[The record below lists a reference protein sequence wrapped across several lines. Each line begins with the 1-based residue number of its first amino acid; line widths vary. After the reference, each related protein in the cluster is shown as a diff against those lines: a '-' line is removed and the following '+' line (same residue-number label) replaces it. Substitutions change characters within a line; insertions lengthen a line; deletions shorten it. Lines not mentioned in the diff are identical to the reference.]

1 MNCKFFIFLIV
12 SVFCF
17 KNNYAQEETITTLN
31 FIPKFEASNFILND
45 STYFIKNGD
54 SIQLKSLKFYIS
66 NIELVNGD
74 KVVWQQKNSFH
85 LIDASKNESLQI
97 PLKHQ
102 SNLNF
107 TKIKFNLGI
116 DSVVNVSGALGGDL
130 DPTKGMYWTW
140 QSGYINFKLEGKS
153 KKCKTRNN
161 EFHFHLGGYQTPY
174 SALQSISGI
183 VVNKEKIDFVFD
195 LEKFID
201 EINLSTQNKIMSPSA
216 EAVLLSKKLVGFFTL
231 QKE

>member
-1 MNCKFFIFLIV
+1 MKQASYLLLIIALPILLAAQKTDSIKIIKSDSAV
-12 SVFCF
+12 I
-17 KNNYAQEETITTLN
+17 KNA
-31 FIPKFEASNFILND
+31 D
-45 STYFIKNGD
+45 STLIKNGD

-116 DSVVNVSGALGGDL
+116 DSMVNVSGALGGDL

-161 EFHFHLGGYQTPY
+161 EFHFHKNVN
-174 SALQSISGI
+174 LQLSKSSIDCRVYERFFRI
-183 VVNKEKIDFVFD
+183 PPDRRLTVVFV
-195 LEKFID
+195 LEFID
-201 EINLSTQNKIMSPSA
+201 SFQHVTIAKSVKND
-216 EAVLLSKKLVGFFTL
+216 
-231 QKE
+231 

>member
-1 MNCKFFIFLIV
+1 MNCKFFLILVV
-12 SVFCF
+12 SIFCF

-31 FIPKFEASNFILND
+31 FIPKFGASTFKLND

-54 SIQLKSLKFYIS
+54 TIKLKSLKFYIS
-66 NIELVNGD
+66 KIELVNND

-97 PLKHQ
+97 PLKYP
-102 SNLNF
+102 SNLTF

-116 DSVVNVSGALGGDL
+116 DSAVNVSGALGGDL
-130 DPTKGMYWTW
+130 DPTNGMYWTW

-174 SALQSISGI
+174 SALQSISGTI
-183 VVNKEKIDFVFD
+183 LNKEKINFVFD

-201 EINLSTQNKIMSPSA
+201 EINLSTQNKIMSPST
-216 EAVLLSKKLVGFFTL
+216 EAVLLSEKLVGFFTL